1 VRAVKGTFSV
11 AHISPAMSL
20 SPSTSNDTYDQPA
33 GKRRRTS
40 FSLSAAYG
48 SGNAQMMQSPQDQG
62 PSQQSPAP
70 TNQSHIPKRGARA
83 CTACRKGKNRCEGE
97 APCRRCQLSGTPC
110 VFEKPEKKNVQA
122 MSNASVERLSRL
134 EGQYLVMQS
143 QMIGMQSSLDRILS
157 AVQQNQAASMGPP
170 AMYGNGSHVYTPPT
184 TSEGPS
190 SRPRFPPLPGFAP
203 PPHKYATYGI
213 VPSTAPSS
221 DDESEDTLP
230 RSTLNA
236 PIEALQGLANAA
248 AEAAAAPSNTAPRV
262 KKRKKAEP
270 TPHNAFPHVVEKGL
284 VSDSEAR
291 ELFHIFFSGCH
302 VFVPVFDPIYDT
314 YESIYDR
321 TPWTFDAILAVASKI
336 RSGTGPLSPSF
347 YKSLEEAQGIARS
360 SLFGPVVRK
369 EAVQGML
376 LLAAWS
382 TNGWLPSGHA
392 MRMALD
398 LGLHRALEKLADEG
412 SKHRTE
418 EEERNLVVSARI
430 WLCLYWFDHQMS
442 LGTGRPIVL
451 RDESSIR
458 HCRLLLTHPM
468 SSPTDVRLISQVE
481 LIAQKTQIYETLS
494 PLNGQ
499 VNHNTLAFIR
509 RANIALDKWWAD
521 CDELHKQIM
530 DEEALPRKIL
540 AGELHYAK
548 LWLVCV
554 ALRGVSWDKMPF
566 EQREL
571 AFQAKDAASNCI
583 SNLLNSPTYRAALRY
598 AVHDSLVTAAFS
610 GLFLLKMANLF
621 PAELDLNQIT
631 VQVEQLAQLLS
642 DVAAE
647 RYALTLRI
655 MLANLR
661 RKMGFTSGGVTPM
674 TGGGDPSMPPPPPF
688 LDPNLV
694 NAGPPVQPPPPLTL
708 EELGMPWPTD
718 RGAGIFSPSAI
729 PLWLQEQNL
738 TDLGLPVNGSDGIFL
753 QMASTNGWQGDFPP
767 MPEAW

>member
-1 VRAVKGTFSV
+1 
-11 AHISPAMSL
+11 MSL
-20 SPSTSNDTYDQPA
+20 SPTASVSNGSENA
-33 GKRRRTS
+33 AKRRRTNDNG
-40 FSLSAAYG
+40 AD
-48 SGNAQMMQSPQDQG
+48 SPQ
-62 PSQQSPAP
+62 SA
-70 TNQSHIPKRGARA
+70 HIPKRGARWAIPALGSLVLKAGYRA
-83 CTACRKGKNRCEGE
+83 CTNCRKGKNRCEGE
-97 APCRRCQLSGTPC
+97 APCRRCQLSGTLC
-110 VFEKPEKKNVQA
+110 VFEKPDKKPAAAN
-122 MSNASVERLSRL
+122 NAINGPGLDRLSRL

-143 QMIGMQSSLDRILS
+143 QMIGIQSSLDRILNVVQPQTQPPPRPAPS
-157 AVQQNQAASMGPP
+157 ASSSAHHDYAAPP
-170 AMYGNGSHVYTPPT
+170 PDR
-184 TSEGPS
+184 
-190 SRPRFPPLPGFAP
+190 RPFPPLPGFAP

-248 AEAAAAPSNTAPRV
+248 AEAAAVPSTSTPRV
-262 KKRKKAEP
+262 KKRKRAAEP
-270 TPHNAFPHVVEKGL
+270 IPRNAFPHVVEKGL

-291 ELFHIFFSGCH
+291 ELFNL
-302 VFVPVFDPIYDT
+302 YDT
-314 YESIYDR
+314 YESLMER
-321 TPWTFDAILAVASKI
+321 SPWTFDAILAVAGKI
-336 RSGTGPLSPSF
+336 RSGNGPLSPTF
-347 YKSLEEAQGIARS
+347 YKCLEEAQGIARS

-398 LGLHRALEKLADEG
+398 LGLHRALEKLADD
-412 SKHRTE
+412 SRQRTE
-418 EEERNLVVSARI
+418 VEERDLVTSARI

-451 RDESSIR
+451 RDESTIR

-468 SSPTDVRLISQVE
+468 ASPTDVRLISQVE
-481 LIAQKTQIYETLS
+481 LIGQKTQIYETLA
-494 PLNGQ
+494 PVRGEFG
-499 VNHNTLAFIR
+499 HNTLSFIR
-509 RANIALDKWWAD
+509 RANIALDKWWTD
-521 CDELHKQIM
+521 CDELHRQSM
-530 DEEALPRKIL
+530 DENSLLRKIL

-554 ALRGVSWDKMPF
+554 ALRGVAWDKMPF

-571 AFQAKDAASNCI
+571 AFQAKDAAFNCLSI
-583 SNLLNSPTYRAALRY
+583 FLTSTEYRAALRY

-610 GLFLLKMANLF
+610 GLFLLKMASLF
-621 PAELDLNQIT
+621 PAELDLGAIT
-631 VQVEQLAQLLS
+631 AQVEQLAQLLS

-661 RKMGFTSGGVTPM
+661 RKVGLSSGISTPV
-674 TGGGDPSMPPPPPF
+674 PSMPPPPLLADGRLIVSPSF
-688 LDPNLV
+688 IDP
-694 NAGPPVQPPPPLTL
+694 AAPPPFTM
-708 EELGMPWPTD
+708 EELGFQWPSD
-718 RGAGIFSPSAI
+718 RGTFSPSAI
-729 PLWLQEQNL
+729 PVWLQEQSL
-738 TDLGLPVNGSDGIFL
+738 ADLGLPPNGHDGIFL
-753 QMASTNGWQGDFPP
+753 QMAGANGWTGDLVP